1 MANTLDQDVEA
12 LRGWLRGAWLY
23 LADPSLT
30 SFDRREIRNYM
41 KDAEFALGTGLKRI
55 ADRERA
61 RREAERDVLEGRR
74 LDFRI
79 LKLDT

>member
-1 MANTLDQDVEA
+1 MTTTLDEDVLA
-12 LRGWLRGAWLY
+12 LSGWIRGAWRQ

-41 KDAEFALGTGLKRI
+41 KDAEIALHAGHKRI
-55 ADRERA
+55 SERERA
-61 RREAERDVLEGRR
+61 RREAEQVVVSRHR

-79 LKLDT
+79 LRLDA

>member
-1 MANTLDQDVEA
+1 MVETLDQDVRA
-12 LRGWLRGAWLY
+12 LKEWVRGAWGQ

-30 SFDRREIRNYM
+30 SFDRREMRNYM
-41 KDAEFALGTGLKRI
+41 KDAEIALNAGLKRI
-55 ADRERA
+55 AEREKT
-61 RREAERDVLEGRR
+61 RREAERAVLGGRR